1 MAKKSKR
8 VTAEYIAGKC
18 SELADLADQN
28 EFHLGSYLLKMAC
41 LEFTKQQDQL
51 DRRATGGRST

>member
-18 SELADLADQN
+18 SELADQN
-28 EFHLGSYLLKMAC
+28 GSHLGSYLLKMAC